1 MKCSTSLWSADLAN
15 LADEIKRVEPYS
27 ERFHIDAADGHY
39 VNSLL
44 FFPDLVKSM
53 RAHTRLP
60 FEVHLTVADPLEWIE
75 PFAEAGADILIF
87 CLNSHREPLKVIG
100 KIKSIGKRAGISLP
114 IDEPVERLDPYLDQ
128 LDTATIMCTA
138 MGMKGLEMRED
149 VPRKI
154 SRLKKI
160 VSARG
165 LGTQIEV
172 DGGIRKNSVP
182 LIKEAGADYIVPGSL
197 MFGGDP
203 RTMRHWLAS
212 L

>member
-15 LADEIKRVEPYS
+15 LASEIKRVEPYS

-53 RAHTRLP
+53 RPHTRLP
-60 FEVHLTVADPLEWIE
+60 FEVHLTVTDPLDWIE

-87 CLNSHREPLKVIG
+87 CLNSHREPLKVIE

-114 IDEPVERLDPYLDQ
+114 IEEPVERLDPYLDQ
-128 LDTATIMCTA
+128 LDTATIMSTP
-138 MGMKGLEMRED
+138 MGVKGLEMSGD
-149 VPRKI
+149 VPQKI
-154 SRLKKI
+154 RRLKET
-160 VSARG
+160 VAARNP
-165 LGTQIEV
+165 GTQIEV
-172 DGGIRKNSVP
+172 DGGIRTTSVP
-182 LIKEAGADYIVPGSL
+182 LIKAAGADFIVPGSL

-203 RTMRHWLAS
+203 YTMRHWLAS